1 MLCGVQQS
9 MESDHTFRD
18 SHIHERSDEGL
29 PTRKN
34 GQYGLKGDAGPKVE
48 DLVAHLQPDISASQ
62 HETSLTIIF
71 ISHTLLTPHET
82 LRDI

>member
-1 MLCGVQQS
+1 MLCGVLQS
-9 MESDHTFRD
+9 TASKHTFRD
-18 SHIHERSDEGL
+18 SHILERSDKGL
-29 PTRKN
+29 LMRQS
-34 GQYGLKGDAGPKVE
+34 GQYGLKSNASPKIE
-48 DLVAHLQPDISASQ
+48 DLVAHLQPDTSASQ